1 MFENIFKIKITGVS
15 TNIKILIGLAYF
27 NAISSACI
35 DATVFG
41 TISPNIIINK
51 VSIPTPTLI
60 NMSLKRLCVKIVAID
75 EAAIFTMLF
84 PISTVLSIFLELF
97 STLFKT
103 IAFLFSSSTRVLSL
117 ILLTV
122 VKAVSA
128 DEKNAENKS
137 NTTNTHS
144 NAMSLGPI

>member
-84 PISTVLSIFLELF
+84 PISAVNFSIFDNDFLWSPTTINFNSFFCGFFNFFFRSRHVLSV
-97 STLFKT
+97 FKT
-103 IAFLFSSSTRVLSL
+103 
-117 ILLTV
+117 
-122 VKAVSA
+122 
-128 DEKNAENKS
+128 E
-137 NTTNTHS
+137 H
-144 NAMSLGPI
+144 